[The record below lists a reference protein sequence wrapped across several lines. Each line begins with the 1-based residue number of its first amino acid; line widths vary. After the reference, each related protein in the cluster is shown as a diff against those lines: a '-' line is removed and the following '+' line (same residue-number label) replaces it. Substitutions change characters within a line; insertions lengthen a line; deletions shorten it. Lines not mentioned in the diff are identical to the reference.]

1 MAYVSIFMVHAKC
14 LGLRDDPEM
23 GGSAVLGFTV
33 MFLGL
38 IFYYI
43 TTETQEIFQNFMSIL
58 MLRALK
64 FRVEG

>member
-23 GGSAVLGFTV
+23 GLTFLGFTV
-33 MFLGL
+33 VFLGL

-43 TTETQEIFQNFMSIL
+43 TTETQEIFQNFISIL